1 MLILCT
7 LLFVHVHSMIIF
19 PKMKPP
25 SHIHFSARECVYG
38 NVNTLIK
45 AHTRPGGTHFL
56 CAKKWARNKILN
68 RYHKMSDIQSFN
80 FHRLFFKLTGLW
92 KVDGYVIVPLSLSR
106 ESHEEKK
113 MFFRVTFHEIAAFLI
128 WFLGKLR
135 LLFLHSAIHLYFAK
149 ICYDAT
155 IAKLKSIRALLRFK
169 KPSPMIGQNCLICLQ
184 SAYNPLNG
192 LHH

>member
-92 KVDGYVIVPLSLSR
+92 KVDGYVIVPLSLSQGNLTR
-106 ESHEEKK
+106 RKKCFSESHFTKLLPSWFDSWGNLDY
-113 MFFRVTFHEIAAFLI
+113 FFYIVPFIFISRKYVMMLPSQN
-128 WFLGKLR
+128 LN
-135 LLFLHSAIHLYFAK
+135 LFARCYVLKNPHPWLVK
-149 ICYDAT
+149 IV
-155 IAKLKSIRALLRFK
+155 
-169 KPSPMIGQNCLICLQ
+169 
-184 SAYNPLNG
+184 
-192 LHH
+192 